1 LFLGAGGL
9 RGRLAHRIHMS
20 STKLVLVIVMALL
33 FVLLLQLLTFWLF
46 G

>member
-1 LFLGAGGL
+1 
-9 RGRLAHRIHMS
+9 MS